1 MKTLLSLIFAVVFI
15 LNASAQEKPAIT
27 LNWSEPVQKFNN
39 TQYELVDIDGWGTAT
54 IKVTKFNS
62 DGSILHDGYYV
73 GGKKHGLW
81 TLYNNGQPVSVLQYS
96 YNNRLWIKVY
106 KETGYEVVTYKE
118 NKPVLIRT
126 EHVLASN

>member
-1 MKTLLSLIFAVVFI
+1 MKTLLSLIFAAVFT
-15 LNASAQEKPAIT
+15 LNASAQEKPIIT
-27 LNWSEPVQKFNN
+27 LNWSEPIQKFNN
-39 TQYELVDIDGWGTAT
+39 TQYELVDMDDWGTAT
-54 IKVTKFNS
+54 IKVTKFNP
-62 DGSILHDGYYV
+62 DGSILQDGYYV
-73 GGKKHGLW
+73 GDKRHGLW
-81 TLYNNGQPVSVLQYS
+81 TLYNNGQPVSELLYS

>member
-1 MKTLLSLIFAVVFI
+1 MKTLLSLIFAAVFT
-15 LNASAQEKPAIT
+15 LNASAQEKPIIT
-27 LNWSEPVQKFNN
+27 LNWSEPIQKFNN
-39 TQYELVDIDGWGTAT
+39 TQYELIDMDDWGTAT
-54 IKVTKFNS
+54 IKVTKFNP
-62 DGSILHDGYYV
+62 DGSILQDGYYV

-81 TLYNNGQPVSVLQYS
+81 TLYNDGQPVSELQYS

-106 KETGYEVVTYKE
+106 KETGYDIVTYRE

>member
-1 MKTLLSLIFAVVFI
+1 MKTLLSLIFAVVFT
-15 LNASAQEKPAIT
+15 LNASAQEKPIIT
-27 LNWSEPVQKFNN
+27 LNWSEPIQKFNN
-39 TQYELVDIDGWGTAT
+39 TQYELIDMDDWGTAT
-54 IKVTKFNS
+54 IKVTKFNP
-62 DGSILHDGYYV
+62 DGSILQDGYYV

-81 TLYNNGQPVSVLQYS
+81 TLYNDGQPVSELQYS

-106 KETGYEVVTYKE
+106 KETGYDIVTYRE